1 MKPVRQTVIAVAII
15 GALFAGTMNV
25 AKAADVN
32 VNLNDNVTNSG
43 TFIQV
48 QGTNNTAYNLDNIKA
63 SNTQQDGQIYNLQGD
78 IEKANIAINNAQ
90 DTANTAVNKADA
102 AQAGVNANAQFNST
116 LNQKV
121 DDNKADQISTDN
133 KQNILINDIK
143 NKADTAL
150 QGVVNNS
157 SDIKSLQDENALQGS
172 VLINHDQRIT
182 ALENQTPPKD
192 GVNGKDGVDGKDGA
206 TGATGAAGATGAQGL
221 KGDTGAQG
229 IAGKDGAPGVKGE
242 KGDKGDSIKG
252 DKGDTGAKGDKGDA
266 GKAGS
271 NGITTTIT
279 KKEVDTKTINL
290 VKSLNTQTTA
300 QAKDLKAAQQVF
312 AQAQANTNSQFKS
325 LKDEVDSNK
334 KEARSGAASAVA
346 IASMPQVEKDQ
357 AVMFSAG
364 VGSFK
369 DEQAVSVGA
378 SFHVG
383 SNTIVKAGVS
393 DSTNNDLAMGAGIGI
408 GF

>member
-1 MKPVRQTVIAVAII
+1 MKPVSKTVIAVAII
-15 GALFAGTMNV
+15 GALFAGSMNV

-78 IEKANIAINNAQ
+78 VEKANIAINNAQ

-150 QGVVNNS
+150 QGVVNNG
-157 SDIKSLQDENALQGS
+157 SDIKSLQDESALQGS

-229 IAGKDGAPGVKGE
+229 IAGKDGAPVLRVRKE
-242 KGDKGDSIKG
+242 IKEIPSKVIRATLALKVIKG
-252 DKGDTGAKGDKGDA
+252 MQVKLALTE
-266 GKAGS
+266 S
-271 NGITTTIT
+271 QLPSLR
-279 KKEVDTKTINL
+279 KKLI
-290 VKSLNTQTTA
+290 
-300 QAKDLKAAQQVF
+300 LKLSIWLSHSIPKLQH
-312 AQAQANTNSQFKS
+312 K
-325 LKDEVDSNK
+325 LK
-334 KEARSGAASAVA
+334 
-346 IASMPQVEKDQ
+346 I
-357 AVMFSAG
+357 
-364 VGSFK
+364 
-369 DEQAVSVGA
+369 
-378 SFHVG
+378 
-383 SNTIVKAGVS
+383 
-393 DSTNNDLAMGAGIGI
+393 
-408 GF
+408 

>member
-32 VNLNDNVTNSG
+32 VTLNDNVTNSG

-78 IEKANIAINNAQ
+78 VEKANIAINNAQ

-150 QGVVNNS
+150 QGVVNNG
-157 SDIKSLQDENALQGS
+157 SDIKSLQDESALQGS

-290 VKSLNTQTTA
+290 VKSLNTQTTE

-346 IASMPQVEKDQ
+346 IASMPQVEKEQ